1 MQRNVGANAGLDWAG
16 WGALLRCIA
25 GRSLE
30 HLRATAAG
38 EPAAGGFAAGG
49 EVPPALAQVQAAAAQ
64 LWRSPWHHAFR
75 LQRAGRL
82 LRQLAEEQRRVD
94 ASNSSSSGRGRGSSQ
109 AQQPEAPAAGGAGA
123 AGKAAYHE
131 AEAAANAACLQSIEA
146 QLHAMGLPLP
156 G

>member
-38 EPAAGGFAAGG
+38 EPAAGGFAA
-49 EVPPALAQVQAAAAQ
+49 AAAQ

-94 ASNSSSSGRGRGSSQ
+94 ASNSSSSGGGRGSSQ